1 MVPAY
6 TLCAGTPHL
15 ARLGRRT
22 PSHLVGRDR
31 HRERHAQCFE
41 VALPAKWRCPHRTLR
56 AVGVTG
62 EIVYMDGS
70 REPIDARSLIS
81 VPEAALSI
89 LWLALFAAALA
100 VLLARWL

>member
-1 MVPAY
+1 VIA
-6 TLCAGTPHL
+6 TANGTP
-15 ARLGRRT
+15 
-22 PSHLVGRDR
+22 S
-31 HRERHAQCFE
+31 
-41 VALPAKWRCPHRTLR
+41 ALKWRCPHRTLR